1 MSGSRS
7 VFLGALLAVSV
18 AVLQEALVRLVEAS
32 GARDQPAVILVL
44 LLAAFLGL
52 LTAVVVRA
60 LKLASAVA
68 PTALVMGW
76 IVVPPLLKA
85 IPAAATQYFASAA
98 SLTAPDA
105 VALSVAVLA
114 AAVTL
119 AIQAEPLRSPRG
131 PRR

>member
-7 VFLGALLAVSV
+7 VVLGALLAVGV
-18 AVLQEALVRLVEAS
+18 AVLQRGLVGLVEAS
-32 GARDQPAVILVL
+32 GARDTPAVVLIL

-60 LKLASAVA
+60 LRLSSAAA
-68 PTALVMGW
+68 PTVLVMGW

-85 IPAAATQYFASAA
+85 IPAAATRYFASDA
-98 SLTAPDA
+98 SLTASNA
-105 VALSVAVLA
+105 VALAVAILA

-119 AIQAEPLRSPRG
+119 GVQGDR
-131 PRR
+131 

>member
-7 VFLGALLAVSV
+7 IFLGALLAVGV
-18 AVLQEALVRLVEAS
+18 AIVQRGLVGLVEAS
-32 GARDQPAVILVL
+32 GARDTPAVVLIL

-60 LKLASAVA
+60 LKLSSAAA
-68 PTALVMGW
+68 PTVLVIGW

-85 IPAAATQYFASAA
+85 IPAAATRYFASDA
-98 SLTAPDA
+98 SLTAPNA
-105 VALSVAVLA
+105 VALAVAVLA

-119 AIQAEPLRSPRG
+119 GVQGER
-131 PRR
+131 

>member
-7 VFLGALLAVSV
+7 VFLGALLALGV
-18 AVLQEALVRLVEAS
+18 AILQEGLVRLVEAS

-60 LKLASAVA
+60 LRLPGAVA
-68 PTALVMGW
+68 PTVLVIGW
-76 IVVPPLLKA
+76 IVVPPLLKT
-85 IPAAATQYFASAA
+85 IPAAVTQSFASDA

-105 VALSVAVLA
+105 VALAVAVIA

-119 AIQAEPLRSPRG
+119 GVQRER
-131 PRR
+131 

>member
-7 VFLGALLAVSV
+7 VFLGALLAVGV
-18 AVLQEALVRLVEAS
+18 AVLQEGLVRLVEAS
-32 GARDQPAVILVL
+32 GAKDQPALILVL

-52 LTAVVVRA
+52 LTAVGVRA
-60 LKLASAVA
+60 MRLPGAVA
-68 PTALVMGW
+68 PTVLVIGW

-85 IPAAATQYFASAA
+85 IPAGATQYFASDA

-105 VALSVAVLA
+105 VALVVAVLA

-119 AIQAEPLRSPRG
+119 GVQAER
-131 PRR
+131 

>member
-7 VFLGALLAVSV
+7 IFLGALLALGV
-18 AVLQEALVRLVEAS
+18 AILQEALVRLVEAS

-60 LKLASAVA
+60 LKLAGAVA
-68 PTALVMGW
+68 PTVLVIGW
-76 IVVPPLLKA
+76 IAVPPLLKA
-85 IPAAATQYFASAA
+85 IPAGATQYFASDA

-105 VALSVAVLA
+105 VALAVAVLA

-119 AIQAEPLRSPRG
+119 GVQAEPLRAPKAPR
-131 PRR
+131 